1 MDDWPTMKSMAY
13 FILQTLGKALS
24 RLLRTERWTRVRS
37 FSPYS
42 SHVHALRL
50 VANRACSLASYH
62 APARST
68 GSLVTRTIDFN
79 NSHSTNIGVG
89 KTMFWRTSNYI
100 GLKGVNES
108 ESSYANVAFFQ
119 LDEEFQNGSLAF
131 DEVQQILYFN
141 IGPKLLYL
149 DFTHFIQPYLYHM
162 RAVSYHALPEDIVD
176 LAIDPAVQLLVVIT
190 ESRICQ
196 LSVALNA
203 TNCQVASLGE
213 KLMAV
218 ETVPE
223 NEYYLF
229 VKVNLQGGSYNLSV
243 VSTAYNNSWT
253 TTTPIRC
260 SNEWQ
265 QQSFAGVILGN
276 GGSRGK
282 QAALVFLIL

>member
-1 MDDWPTMKSMAY
+1 
-13 FILQTLGKALS
+13 
-24 RLLRTERWTRVRS
+24 
-37 FSPYS
+37 
-42 SHVHALRL
+42 
-50 VANRACSLASYH
+50 
-62 APARST
+62 
-68 GSLVTRTIDFN
+68 
-79 NSHSTNIGVG
+79 
-89 KTMFWRTSNYI
+89 MFWRTSNYI

-176 LAIDPAVQLLVVIT
+176 LAIDPTVQLLVVIT

-253 TTTPIRC
+253 TTTPIQC
-260 SNEWQ
+260 STQWQ
-265 QQSFAGVILGN
+265 LQSFAGVILGN

-282 QAALVFLIL
+282 QAALVFLILWPPKGYIAVKINSQHTVCEYEVTKTGAWSLVGRHSLNLAGEIIDLEYNDGQLFVATSDEYALF